1 MGPQATSHALPAIKH
16 ISALFLHQFVRD
28 SKMSIT
34 QRSGERKLLKPGHFS
49 SSTQEWEM
57 TPYALW
63 QTFPLASVKT
73 STTAELSYINSLTS
87 VSWSH
92 IFFLT
97 SCYNPPEGLL
107 VECQCLLGRGS
118 LAAAPCEMR
127 NFMNLRSMAWQC
139 CLHSTQ
145 TPGHQTPIFGD
156 EKEMRENKSISK
168 LLGQWRSSEVKAEM
182 HSTATAG
189 GHGQEGSGGS
199 RCSHRYCQL
208 VNVVLTVC
216 IFFC

>member
-16 ISALFLHQFVRD
+16 TSALFLHQFVRD
-28 SKMSIT
+28 SKMSMT

-92 IFFLT
+92 IFF
-97 SCYNPPEGLL
+97 SLL
-107 VECQCLLGRGS
+107 ATIPLKVYLWNVHVCWAE
-118 LAAAPCEMR
+118 A
-127 NFMNLRSMAWQC
+127 AWQLPHVKWGISWTC
-139 CLHSTQ
+139 EVWRDSAAFIPLRPLGNRPLSL
-145 TPGHQTPIFGD
+145 GMKKRW
-156 EKEMRENKSISK
+156 EKTNQSQNF
-168 LLGQWRSSEVKAEM
+168 L
-182 HSTATAG
+182 
-189 GHGQEGSGGS
+189 GSGGAQ
-199 RCSHRYCQL
+199 R
-208 VNVVLTVC
+208 
-216 IFFC
+216 